1 MKFDRNTVIGF
12 SLLAILFFLF
22 FYYNNK
28 QQQESKRQAQIEKAR
43 EDSIVKANQ
52 RQNGSSVDS
61 NVVRQQQA
69 VADSQQKITQA
80 GIFDKAANGTETIT
94 TVENELFKISFSNKG
109 GQPVGVELKKFKGT
123 DSLPVKLA
131 ADAFN
136 KISYRINTAANQTNE
151 TANLFFEAGT
161 VEKLAEG
168 IQTISFTLSTG
179 DSANRVNAVTHRY
192 TIKPNDYMIGFDVLL
207 NQPGQLLTEG
217 NLNLTWQYVAHQQ
230 ETALGFERENTQIG
244 YVENGDFDYHTIIRR
259 NSIKFDD
266 GPVNW
271 IGVRQRFFNTF
282 LVANDKFA
290 SGEMEWTIPA
300 DEKDPTV
307 VKSTANM
314 KLKVA
319 AGNEA
324 KIPFQ
329 LFYGPSDFKILKK
342 EGQGFED
349 LVNLGQG
356 PYAFVE
362 PINRYIVLPVWNFIK
377 SFVGSFGLVI
387 ALLTLFIRL
396 LISPLSYKSYL
407 SGAKMKA
414 LRPEIAK
421 LREKFGSDQQQ
432 MSMEQMKLFREAG
445 VNPLGGCIPALLQ
458 IPIFFALY
466 SFFNSSVDLRGA
478 DFLWATDLSA
488 FDAPIKFGFHIPLL
502 GDHLSLFTITAVLTS
517 LLISIYSMSMS
528 PDQSNPLLKWM
539 PYIFPVFLLFIFNRL
554 PSALTWYYTV
564 SNLITLALQFVIQN
578 YIIDHDKILLKIQEN
593 RKKPK
598 EKSKWQQRL
607 EEMQEQQKK
616 MRETQQ
622 KKK

>member
-1 MKFDRNTVIGF
+1 MKFDRNTVIGV

-22 FYYNNK
+22 FYFNNK
-28 QQQESKRQAQIEKAR
+28 QQKEHELQTRIEKAR
-43 EDSIVKANQ
+43 EDSINKANQ
-52 RQNGSSVDS
+52 RQNGTSVDS

-69 VADSQQKITQA
+69 VADTQQKIAQA
-80 GIFDKAANGTETIT
+80 GIYDKAAIGTEAIT

-109 GQPVGVELKKFKGT
+109 GQPAGVELKKFKGI

-136 KISYRINTAANQTNE
+136 KISYRINTGNNQSTE
-151 TANLFFEAGT
+151 TGNLFFQSGT

-168 IQTISFTLSTG
+168 IQTISFTLNSG
-179 DSANRVNAVTHRY
+179 DSGNVANAITHRY
-192 TIKPNDYMIGFDVLL
+192 TIKPNDYMIGFEVIL
-207 NQPGQLLTEG
+207 NQPSQLLSQG
-217 NLNLTWQYVAHQQ
+217 DLNLTWQYVAHQQ

-266 GPVNW
+266 GAVNW

-290 SGEMEWTIPA
+290 SGEMEWTIP
-300 DEKDPTV
+300 DGENDKTV
-307 VKSTANM
+307 VRSTANM
-314 KLKVA
+314 KVKVP

-324 KIPFQ
+324 RIPFQ
-329 LFYGPSDFKILKK
+329 IFYGPSDFKILKK

-362 PINRYIVLPVWNFIK
+362 PINRYVVLPVWNFIK

-502 GDHLSLFTITAVLTS
+502 GDHLSLFTITAVITS

-528 PDQSNPLLKWM
+528 PDQNNPLLKWM

-578 YIIDHDKILLKIQEN
+578 YIIDHDKILVKIEAN